1 MSKDRTAVVRGRLG
15 MAVKSGDHERAE
27 ELRRELNEAVAEAYI
42 QRLIDSAPPLTQE
55 QRDRLARLLRT
66 GKRSDAA

>member
-1 MSKDRTAVVRGRLG
+1 MPRNRVAVVRGRLG
-15 MAVKSGDHERAE
+15 MAVKAGDQKRVD

-66 GKRSDAA
+66 GERSDAA